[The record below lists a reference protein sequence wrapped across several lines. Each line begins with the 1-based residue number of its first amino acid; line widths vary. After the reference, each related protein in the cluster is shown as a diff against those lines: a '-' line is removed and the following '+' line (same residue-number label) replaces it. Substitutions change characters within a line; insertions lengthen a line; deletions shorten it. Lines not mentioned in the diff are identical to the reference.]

1 MDSKSKK
8 LILNTLS
15 YFDLFNYPLTRD
27 EAWQFSEIKQSKES
41 FYKDLQKLNISSYKS
56 FYFLE
61 KRKSIVKKRLEKEKI
76 SSQKLKKAIKII
88 NKLSLIPTVNFIGIS
103 GSLAMKNSNLE
114 DDIDI
119 FVICQSNLVWFTRL
133 ILAVYLS
140 FLGVY
145 RKKHEK
151 NPKDK
156 ICLNL
161 IIGNKN
167 TAFFKNRQNLYIA
180 HEIVQLIPIF
190 QQENSYFDF
199 INKNNWILSFLPNY
213 DARIQSY
220 KIPFYKSKKLTDSIL
235 INILYILRVEKIAK
249 FIQWNYMKK
258 DVTLET
264 IEDNFLAFHP
274 VNFEKKVSE
283 FLNQK

>member
-1 MDSKSKK
+1 MDSSKRP
-8 LILNTLS
+8 ILETLS
-15 YFDLFNYPLTRD
+15 YFDFFDYPLTAY
-27 EAWQFSEIKQSKES
+27 ELWQFTKTTKSKEA
-41 FYKDLQKLNISSYKS
+41 FYKLLEKTNISSFQS
-56 FYFLE
+56 FYFLK

-76 SSQKLKKAIKII
+76 GSQKLKKAIKII
-88 NKLSLIPTVNFIGIS
+88 YKLSFIPTVDFIGIS

-119 FVICQSNLVWFTRL
+119 FVICQNNLVWFTRF
-133 ILAVYLS
+133 ILVIYLS
-140 FLGVY
+140 LLGVY

-167 TAFFKNRQNLYIA
+167 TAFFKERQNLYIA

-190 QQENSYFDF
+190 QKENSYFDF
-199 INKNNWILSFLPNY
+199 INKNNWVLSFLPNI

-235 INILYILRVEKIAK
+235 INILHVLKVEKIAK

-258 DVTLET
+258 DVTLE
-264 IEDNFLAFHP
+264 IIKDNFLAFHP
-274 VNFEKKVSE
+274 VNFEKKVSK
-283 FLNQK
+283 FLNKKT